1 MTKKKETV
9 TPAVIT
15 PAVAPQVVAKKATI
29 GKKRGQYKQK
39 ECPFC
44 HVFVGNLGNH
54 VNMKHPGETPPLEI
68 TKDELLGVKGTTPL
82 PKKATEL
89 TPPTYF
95 CTDCKAELRKG
106 EEKCWNCG
114 AVMNW
119 EGI

>member
-1 MTKKKETV
+1 MTKPKV
-9 TPAVIT
+9 VPAKPPEPT
-15 PAVAPQVVAKKATI
+15 GQT

-39 ECPFC
+39 ECPYC
-44 HVFVGNLGNH
+44 HIHVGNLGNH
-54 VNMKHPGETPPLEI
+54 IHMKHPAESPPVEI
-68 TKDELLGVKGTTPL
+68 TKEEILGIKKAETPGQ
-82 PKKATEL
+82 KKATEV

-95 CTDCKAELRKG
+95 CTECKAELRKG